1 MADPE
6 LDLITS
12 LKEFE
17 RCKLK
22 AIRKIPAVKCAT
34 ISLNEVDENK
44 DIEAPLWLLKYL
56 LEKGMVTLSD
66 DMLRQIKGNVWR
78 QLAQPDTVLA
88 KVDPNLYILIHL
100 YLRFIKKNPD
110 LMSIFPTEDHIK
122 SMVNKRYGLVTK
134 CTDIITENIESRL
147 TFEEKILLKR
157 LKSVFEAWNKYL
169 YG

>member
-22 AIRKIPAVKCAT
+22 ATCRIPAIKCAT
-34 ISLNEVDENK
+34 VSLGEVGENK
-44 DIEAPLWLLKYL
+44 EIEAPLWLIKHL

-66 DMLRQIKGNVWR
+66 DALRQIKGNVWR
-78 QLAQPDTVLA
+78 QLAQPDAVLA

-100 YLRFIKKNPD
+100 YLRFIKKNP
-110 LMSIFPTEDHIK
+110 SSATPFPTEDHIK
-122 SMVNKRYGLVTK
+122 SVVNRRYGLIAK
-134 CTDIITENIESRL
+134 CAGIATEDIESRL
-147 TFEEKILLKR
+147 TFEERILLKR
-157 LKSVFEAWNKYL
+157 LRALLEVWNKYL